1 MHGTE
6 VVIGVLTAADVAVGV
21 ARVVCVVA
29 GAALVLVVGMAAL
42 RTVVVPRAE
51 GVWLS
56 RVVFVNLR
64 KVFDRL
70 AHEGRS
76 YEDRDKI
83 MSRYAPLALIFLPI
97 SWSILVVTGF
107 TLMFWG
113 AVAEDSWRTSFYLS
127 GASFTT
133 LGSFSQADV
142 AAEVLSFVEA
152 GIGLGLVALLIS
164 YLPSIYGAFQRRELQ
179 VTMLETLA
187 GGPPSAIELIE
198 RHGSLDRLDAMNQL
212 WGRWQEWF
220 ADVEETHTSQAA
232 LAFFRSPEPGRS
244 WVTAA
249 GTVLD
254 AASLQLAVIDAPR
267 DPQAAL
273 CVRAGF
279 LCLRKIATLYGMP
292 HPLDPA
298 PDDPISIT
306 RREFD
311 LACTR
316 LHAAGVPLKADRDQ
330 AWRDF
335 AGWRVNYDVV
345 LRQLAGLTMAP
356 WALWSGDRA
365 VPYRVRVTPFGRLR
379 RSKAPDDR

>member
-1 MHGTE
+1 MH
-6 VVIGVLTAADVAVGV
+6 VNGV
-21 ARVVCVVA
+21 AYAAVAAAGLVEGVVRTVCFLG
-29 GAALVLVVGMAAL
+29 GAALVVVVGMAAL

-56 RVVFVNLR
+56 RIVFVNLR

-70 AHEGRS
+70 AHDGRS
-76 YEDRDKI
+76 YEDRDRI
-83 MSRYAPLALIFLPI
+83 MSRYAPIALICLPI
-97 SWSILVVTGF
+97 SWSILVVAGF

-113 AVAEDSWRTSFYLS
+113 AVAEDSWRTSFYLA

-133 LGSFSQADV
+133 LGSFSQVDV
-142 AAEVLSFVEA
+142 AAESLSFVAA

-187 GGPPSAIELIE
+187 GSPPSAIELIE
-198 RHGSLDRLDAMNQL
+198 RHGNLARLDAMKEL

-220 ADVEETHTSQAA
+220 ADVEETHTSQGA

-254 AASLQLAVIDAPR
+254 AASLELAVIDVPR

-273 CVRAGF
+273 CVRAGY
-279 LCLRKIATLYGMP
+279 LCLRRIGTFYGID

-298 PDDPISIT
+298 PDDPISIS

-316 LHAAGVPLKADRDQ
+316 LQAAGVPLQVDRDQ

-335 AGWRVNYDVV
+335 AGWRVNYDQV
-345 LRQLAGLTMAP
+345 LVSLAGLTMAP

-365 VPYRVRVTPFGRLR
+365 VRYRVRLDVLGRR
-379 RSKAPDDR
+379 AAR